1 MNNFSDR
8 KMSEK
13 TFAKEAKSKCS
24 LVSYT
29 ILNIQN

>member
-8 KMSEK
+8 KMLAK
-13 TFAKEAKSKCS
+13 TFAKEAESKCS
-24 LVSYT
+24 LVNYT